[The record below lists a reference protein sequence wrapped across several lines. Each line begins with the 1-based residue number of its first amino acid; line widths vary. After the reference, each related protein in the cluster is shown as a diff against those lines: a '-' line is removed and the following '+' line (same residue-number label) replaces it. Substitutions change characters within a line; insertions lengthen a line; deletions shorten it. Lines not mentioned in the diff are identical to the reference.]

1 MSSRK
6 VDSNVVESL
15 VKYTLK
21 DIDGLTSR
29 SVKLSAQYVNK
40 CIKKLPKHYRFLINI
55 YLGVLEFL
63 PTIFTGRFLSRLD
76 DKKAQSII
84 SFYKKF
90 APMFD
95 SIERLIKSLS
105 LMRYYD
111 VYEDNKA

>member
-6 VDSNVVESL
+6 IDSNVVESL

-21 DIDGLTSR
+21 DIDGLTSQ

-40 CIKKLPKHYRFLINI
+40 CIKKLPKHYRVLINI
-55 YLGVLEFL
+55 YLSVLEYF
-63 PTIFTGRFLSRLD
+63 PTLITGRFLSRLD

-84 SFYKKF
+84 RFYKKSF
-90 APMFD
+90 PMFG
-95 SIERLIKSLS
+95 SIERLIKSLA

-111 VYEDNKA
+111 VYGTNGV